1 MSQKFWNEYYKNTNA
16 PWTTPDAGFVAEV
29 TQLPTGSALE
39 LGCGEGADSIWLAKR
54 NWEVTAVDFAPAAI
68 ENLTQAAQT
77 QGVNVKGIVADV
89 TTYQS
94 DEKYDLVFICYM
106 HLHRD
111 ERHQMLN
118 CATELLT
125 PGGILVYIGIAQSSA
140 ADSDIPT
147 ELLATPGEIVAVL
160 SDLIIE
166 RADVSHRVI
175 EMPGENENFTADVI
189 TVRAKKPL

>member
-29 TQLPTGSALE
+29 MHLPTGSALE

-77 QGVNVKGIVADV
+77 QGVKVKGIVADV

-106 HLHRD
+106 HLRRD

-118 CATELLT
+118 SATELLT

-140 ADSDIPT
+140 ADSDIPV
-147 ELLATPGEIVAVL
+147 ELLATLDEIVAVL
-160 SDLIIE
+160 PDLIIE

-175 EMPGENENFTADVI
+175 EMPGENFTADVI
-189 TVRAKKPL
+189 TIRAKRPL

>member
-1 MSQKFWNEYYKNTNA
+1 MSQKFWNEYYKNTNS
-16 PWTTPDAGFVAEV
+16 PWTKPDAGFVAEV
-29 TQLPTGSALE
+29 AHLPPGSALE

-94 DEKYDLVFICYM
+94 DKKYDLVFMCYI
-106 HLHRD
+106 HLLRD
-111 ERHQMLN
+111 KRHQMLN

-140 ADSDIPT
+140 ADSDIPA
-147 ELLATPGEIVAVL
+147 EFLATPGEIVAAL

-175 EMPGENENFTADVI
+175 EMPGENFTADVI
-189 TVRAKKPL
+189 TIRAKRPL